1 MAKADIELAAMAK
14 AGDSAALDVLMHR
27 YKNLVRSRAA
37 MFFLTGGD
45 RDDLIQEGMIGLY
58 KAVCDYDAAKGSFNA
73 FAALCVNRQ
82 IMSAVKASA
91 RQKHQMLNDSLNLET
106 SDGDALD
113 LDSLP
118 TAHDS
123 DPASLLVGRETYRDI
138 GSSLKERLSP
148 LEYEVLTLHISGAS
162 RDEIAEATGKSK
174 KSVDN
179 TLTRARRK
187 MGKVI
192 YQ

>member
-1 MAKADIELAAMAK
+1 MTDIELVPAARS
-14 AGDSAALDVLMHR
+14 GDSSALDILMHR
-27 YKNLVRSRAA
+27 YKNMVRSRAA
-37 MFFLTGGD
+37 MYFLSGGD

-91 RQKHQMLNDSLNLET
+91 RQKHQMLNDSLALET
-106 SDGDALD
+106 PDGDI
-113 LDSLP
+113 LP
-118 TAHDS
+118 ARNT
-123 DPASLLVGRETYRDI
+123 DPASLLVARETYRDI
-138 GSSLKERLSP
+138 GSSLKEKLSP
-148 LEYEVLTLHISGAS
+148 LEYEVLIRHISGDS

-179 TLTRARRK
+179 TLQRARKK

-192 YQ
+192 VRIPS